1 MGLLNKKENNSQT
14 LKWIYKRTKKFL
26 PSVLLLSVISALD
39 ALTFVA
45 LALISKNVLD
55 VATGSGTGSITG
67 HGMLL
72 FGVIFAQIVLTAAQ
86 SLLNS
91 YTNARLTISMR
102 NYLFSLVCRK
112 KYSYISAYHSG
123 DLLNRFTSDTDVIVN
138 SVVSIIPNISSM
150 AAKIIGGIS
159 ALIVLDA
166 RIAFIILVLGI
177 SVPALGRMINRKYK
191 ALHKKSQQTEGRTR
205 SFLQECFENIVVM
218 KTFVSEAPFTK
229 KLNQLMKENYRIK
242 MKRTGVSVA
251 THISLYSFFTV
262 GYYTILIWGAG
273 MISSGFITYGT
284 LMAFLQLVS
293 QLRAPLQNV
302 SGIMPQYYSA
312 LASAERLMEIEKGQ
326 DDMAPVSADKLEK
339 IKKSFSGLEVKNI
352 TFAYKNELIL
362 KNCSFEAEKGK
373 ITAITGESGSG
384 KSTIFKIV
392 LGLYEPQNGDITV
405 NGNIPLDTSLRGLF
419 AYVPQGNMV
428 LSGTIREN
436 ITLCN
441 ESVSREDLI
450 KAAKAAEIYELISS
464 MPEGFDTVISERGGG
479 LSEGQIQ
486 RISIARA
493 LLTDAPVLLLDEAT
507 SALDEATETKVLSNI
522 KALNGKTVL
531 FVTHRNTSLKVCDKI
546 IRVEDKKFGVIKE

>member
-339 IKKSFSGLEVKNI
+339 IKKSFSGLEVKDI

-384 KSTIFKIV
+384 KSTIFKII